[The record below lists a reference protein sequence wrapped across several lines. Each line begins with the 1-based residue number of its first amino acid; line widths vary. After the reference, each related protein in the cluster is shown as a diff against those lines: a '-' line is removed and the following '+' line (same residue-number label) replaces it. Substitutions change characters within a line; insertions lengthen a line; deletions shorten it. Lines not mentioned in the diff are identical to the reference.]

1 MDVSSEHSFVD
12 VVFIR
17 HAECMHT
24 AAVGMPSAIMVQFT
38 STDEAVRASV
48 EPLITRFDTPV
59 RVQQGQWKA
68 CAKETP
74 FAVLTQADTPL
85 LPSELADEAHLPRLR
100 ATLTTLAQHNFI
112 CAAPPLLRM
121 KASVAIA
128 TAVAQQLEG
137 ASAAAASLGKCN
149 VTATLLPRPSP
160 LHTREDVAALTA
172 AAQAALAAAERGE
185 VGALARSVLGAVE
198 DVAIATRL
206 LRACVAYLESYSQLD
221 REGGFVNDEVADAAV
236 AAVPEGSSASA
247 KFATWAFA
255 AATRRGCRMV
265 VVFGGTG
272 WWASLINQ
280 LGGAALPAAI
290 RERVLP
296 EIAISQEAKDAN
308 GHPIQLPL
316 MPPAAGA
323 RYVRIERTP
332 DGFTL
337 ALSDASPL
345 AMLNPSAPPAGAESG
360 ALRDAWLRGLLAA
373 GEACSY

>member
-1 MDVSSEHSFVD
+1 MQMNIAPEYVD

-48 EPLITRFDTPV
+48 EPLVTRFDTPV

-100 ATLTTLAQHNFI
+100 ATLTTLAQHTFI

-128 TAVAQQLEG
+128 KAVAQQLEG

-160 LHTREDVAALTA
+160 LHAREDVAALTA
-172 AAQAALAAAERGE
+172 AAQAALAAAEMGE

-221 REGGFVNDEVADAAV
+221 SDGGFVNDEVADAAV
-236 AAVPEGSSASA
+236 AALPEGTSASA

-255 AATRRGCRMV
+255 AATRRGCRTV

-290 RERVLP
+290 RDRVLP
-296 EIAISQEAKDAN
+296 EIAISQDAKDAN
-308 GHPIQLPL
+308 GEPIQLPL

-323 RYVRIERTP
+323 RYVRIERTA
-332 DGFTL
+332 DGFAL
-337 ALSDASPL
+337 ALSDASL
-345 AMLNPSAPPAGAESG
+345 AALNPSAPPTGAESG
-360 ALRDAWLRGLLAA
+360 AQRDAWLRGLLAT